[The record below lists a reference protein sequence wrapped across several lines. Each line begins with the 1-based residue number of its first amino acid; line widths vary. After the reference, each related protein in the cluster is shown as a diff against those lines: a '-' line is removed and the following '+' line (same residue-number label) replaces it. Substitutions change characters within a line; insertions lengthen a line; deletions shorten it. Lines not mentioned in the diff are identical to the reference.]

1 MKKTLSLLTLLT
13 LAMLL
18 GGGFLSAQ
26 SKIGIL
32 DPQEILEK
40 SIEGKKAFTKL
51 QDFQKMKG
59 EQLEKMKKDADLL
72 EEKLRTQGMTMSDK
86 ARLDLTKEIESKKS
100 SLQNEYNNAQ
110 RDLQFQQQEIFG
122 KIQEALSPI
131 IKAIREEKGLTVI
144 LDKRSIVDFD
154 PSIEI
159 TDEVV
164 QRYNKASLAAPAA
177 QPAPAPAAA
186 PAAVTPDAAP
196 AADAPAA
203 PAADAPAAP
212 APDAAPAAPAPE
224 TPAPTGN

>member
-1 MKKTLSLLTLLT
+1 
-13 LAMLL
+13 
-18 GGGFLSAQ
+18 
-26 SKIGIL
+26 
-32 DPQEILEK
+32 
-40 SIEGKKAFTKL
+40 
-51 QDFQKMKG
+51 
-59 EQLEKMKKDADLL
+59 
-72 EEKLRTQGMTMSDK
+72 MTMSDK

-164 QRYNKASLAAPAA
+164 QRYNKASLATPAA

-186 PAAVTPDAAP
+186 PAKKK
-196 AADAPAA
+196 
-203 PAADAPAAP
+203 
-212 APDAAPAAPAPE
+212 
-224 TPAPTGN
+224 

>member
-51 QDFQKMKG
+51 LDFQKMKG

-164 QRYNKASLAAPAA
+164 QRYNKASLATPAA

-186 PAAVTPDAAP
+186 PAKKK
-196 AADAPAA
+196 
-203 PAADAPAAP
+203 
-212 APDAAPAAPAPE
+212 
-224 TPAPTGN
+224 

>member
-1 MKKTLSLLTLLT
+1 MQRGDGTAPGRTIYRSR
-13 LAMLL
+13 AHCGPL
-18 GGGFLSAQ
+18 GQRVQ
-26 SKIGIL
+26 SQV
-32 DPQEILEK
+32 DRR
-40 SIEGKKAFTKL
+40 STHAH
-51 QDFQKMKG
+51 
-59 EQLEKMKKDADLL
+59 
-72 EEKLRTQGMTMSDK
+72 K

-186 PAAVTPDAAP
+186 PAKKK
-196 AADAPAA
+196 
-203 PAADAPAAP
+203 
-212 APDAAPAAPAPE
+212 
-224 TPAPTGN
+224 

>member
-100 SLQNEYNNAQ
+100 KSIFLFACASLICSGQN
-110 RDLQFQQQEIFG
+110 
-122 KIQEALSPI
+122 KIQHA
-131 IKAIREEKGLTVI
+131 
-144 LDKRSIVDFD
+144 
-154 PSIEI
+154 
-159 TDEVV
+159 
-164 QRYNKASLAAPAA
+164 
-177 QPAPAPAAA
+177 
-186 PAAVTPDAAP
+186 
-196 AADAPAA
+196 
-203 PAADAPAAP
+203 
-212 APDAAPAAPAPE
+212 
-224 TPAPTGN
+224 

>member
-131 IKAIREEKGLTVI
+131 IKAIREEKGL
-144 LDKRSIVDFD
+144 IVDFD

-164 QRYNKASLAAPAA
+164 QRYNKASLATPAA

-186 PAAVTPDAAP
+186 PAKKK
-196 AADAPAA
+196 
-203 PAADAPAAP
+203 
-212 APDAAPAAPAPE
+212 
-224 TPAPTGN
+224 